1 MRQHRLLRDEST
13 MELGSQT
20 LAINTSNT
28 GPRVSA
34 RPYRMHPNNNA
45 VCDCNTNTNINL
57 LQEYDGDAMKVKGD
71 LIMKKTNKSTLK
83 INDVCYLLGISEI
96 EVCNLIRAGAFPVML
111 KKGTVRIPEEPF
123 RDWFEFY
130 HLGGVA

>member
-1 MRQHRLLRDEST
+1 MPSAIAILT
-13 MELGSQT
+13 QT
-20 LAINTSNT
+20 SIFCKS
-28 GPRVSA
+28 
-34 RPYRMHPNNNA
+34 
-45 VCDCNTNTNINL
+45 
-57 LQEYDGDAMKVKGD
+57 DGDAMKVKGD

-96 EVCNLIRAGAFPVML
+96 EVWNLIRAGAIPVML
-111 KKGTVRIPEEPF
+111 KKGTVRIPEESF

>member
-1 MRQHRLLRDEST
+1 MQLDP
-13 MELGSQT
+13 QT
-20 LAINTSNT
+20 LAVCTSNT
-28 GPRVSA
+28 GPRVPA
-34 RPYRMHPNNNA
+34 RPNRMHPNNNA
-45 VCDCNTNTNINL
+45 VCDCNINTNIDL

-96 EVCNLIRAGAFPVML
+96 EVWNLIRAGAIPVML
-111 KKGTVRIPEEPF
+111 KKGTVRIPEESF

-130 HLGGVA
+130 RLGGVA

>member
-1 MRQHRLLRDEST
+1 MEPWVDPRFKNHRKTKST
-13 MELGSQT
+13 AWS
-20 LAINTSNT
+20 LAPIHA
-28 GPRVSA
+28 VD
-34 RPYRMHPNNNA
+34 RMHPNNNA
-45 VCDCNTNTNINL
+45 VCDCNINTNIDL

-96 EVCNLIRAGAFPVML
+96 EVWNLIRAGAFPVML